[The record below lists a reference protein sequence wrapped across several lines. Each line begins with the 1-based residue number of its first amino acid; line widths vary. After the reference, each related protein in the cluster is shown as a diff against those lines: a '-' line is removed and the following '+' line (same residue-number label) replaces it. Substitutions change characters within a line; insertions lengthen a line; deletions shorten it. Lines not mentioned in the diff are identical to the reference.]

1 MTRNQTEYAEMAAAG
16 SQHHLHVASLGFVQ
30 PFARI
35 VIHNAENRLA
45 FSCLRLLLPEFWVR
59 HRGQE
64 RMVDAIILDGTRR
77 AVEHKD
83 LVKGRAERCDLQA
96 RSALATIWRPTE
108 QHCPVRSHREVM
120 LLLWLQNET
129 LLVGSVDSNN
139 PAGPLFGGLLRFLR
153 HRFGFSEV

>member
-83 LVKGRAERCDLQA
+83 LVKGSAERCDLQTCC
-96 RSALATIWRPTE
+96 RLAPIGRPTQ

-129 LLVGSVDSNN
+129 LLVRRVDANN